1 MRYRAWFDD
10 GIAES
15 EIRSPESRADVARTL
30 VVWTDR
36 TIVEAATV
44 VHVESDDGAM
54 TEHLVAG
61 LLASE

>member
-10 GIAES
+10 GVAES
-15 EIRSPESRADVARTL
+15 EIQSPQSRAEVARI
-30 VVWTDR
+30 VAVWTDR

-44 VHVESDDGAM
+44 VHVESDDGAR